1 MTYDEAKR
9 ILDGILEGKLAS
21 YGQITTALV
30 VTGDIG
36 HIQRGMA
43 PRVRSPRLDQ
53 SLLTA
58 PEGTGSKGC
67 GCLVAGNEGSD
78 IEGPW
83 PGWSKYLD
91 CRHE

>member
-21 YGQITTALV
+21 YGQITAALV

-43 PRVRSPRLDQ
+43 SGMRSPLLDQ
-53 SLLTA
+53 PLPTA
-58 PEGTGSKGC
+58 PEGTGPAGSGR
-67 GCLVAGNEGSD
+67 LVAENEGRD
-78 IEGPW
+78 IESPW

-91 CRHE
+91 